1 MIQASFK
8 QYDSVEEADVNE
20 KVLGDASKVIGYSEY
35 DRLIENMNGIGGS
48 LYESFTDGYKS
59 VSNLPVTVVLG
70 YTDVMQKIINKEAKN
85 IVTDVYLEFDTI
97 SSIAINIDS
106 TVTQYPLINAD
117 YIMDHMFVKP
127 LSLTI
132 SGTFSQRGIKAQNDY
147 SSEILPIYSDISKRY
162 VSYSGGVKYSLDNRL
177 RQKQDLLESIM
188 KRGLLCSLAIIDNGT
203 EKYITRNNLA
213 ISALSFDQRNPTSM
227 PFNISFTEV
236 RFGKVSSVVFMKDP
250 TDDSLPNIDGF
261 TRTDFTDA
269 MLDQSSVLVILI
281 QLCYNQGLISE
292 DYIKHLVDVTSKI
305 SSGTIDTSV
314 SNVWRKISNI
324 GMIQNVVSTVAFS
337 LGVAWAVGG
346 FLTAMTASSI
356 AATVTG
362 AALLATPIGWAAI
375 GVGLLITGIG
385 AIFASFVLKGKNKF
399 RVEPFEYSNNSSE
412 LAATD
417 ERFVNFLTEA
427 TNQLETYETYIQV
440 YSINKDIDQ
449 TCMLQIGNSFY
460 SFIFKHNTAYTSNND
475 RIMLEIDKDL
485 SMDSSRYNIS
495 GTNVIRSMSIV
506 APVSSMSDMK
516 DKDSLLIN
524 DQFVTN
530 KYFVYL
536 CIDTKKLANA
546 AKETEA
552 QKMIDNGEY
561 SSVIVGQNPDG
572 SSVVQVN
579 DKNAKYTYE
588 QLQQMA
594 LDEVSSDFYSDLTN
608 YQVFVSQ
615 ISIERDFTE
624 SLQALLTSTFLKS

>member
-59 VSNLPVTVVLG
+59 VSSLPVTVVLG

-132 SGTFSQRGIKAQNDY
+132 SGTFSQRGIKSQNDY

-213 ISALSFDQRNPTSM
+213 ISALSFDQHNPTSM

-362 AALLATPIGWAAI
+362 AALLATPIGWVAI
-375 GVGLLITGIG
+375 GVGLLIAGIG

-506 APVSSMSDMK
+506 TPVSSMSDMK

-572 SSVVQVN
+572 SSVIQVN